1 MNRRSHRHRAAVL
14 GVLTLFTTSCAG
26 RAAFVAPRGPGI
38 PAPDASAIWS
48 TLAASC
54 RSTTSYRSEF
64 ALTGQIGGRRI
75 RGLASARL
83 FTALDAS
90 GNIGLEASVSGQ
102 LLFRLG
108 GAADKAV
115 LLLRD
120 QNRVATARPEEIL
133 EALIGV
139 PVSPARLLA
148 IVSGCVTTAE
158 PVERAARHDGLLE
171 ILTADGTVYLASAGS
186 AWQTRAGRFGPTRL
200 RTGPSTPLGTGSAA
214 PPEAADVLVDYGTFV
229 SGLPRDIRIA
239 STSAG
244 KAAVSLNLRV
254 QAVQTNGDLDPAL
267 FRVTIPEGATP
278 ISLEELRQVGP
289 LAEDAASR

>member
-1 MNRRSHRHRAAVL
+1 ML

-26 RAAFVAPRGPGI
+26 RAAFVAPRGPGV

-171 ILTADGTVYLASAGS
+171 ILTADGTVYLTAA
-186 AWQTRAGRFGPTRL
+186 ANTWQVRAGRFGSSTRL
-200 RTGPSTPLGTGSAA
+200 GAVPSAVPGAGPSTSLGTS
-214 PPEAADVLVDYGTFV
+214 ELVVDYGTFV
-229 SGLPRDIRIA
+229 KGLPRDIRIA

-244 KAAVSLNLRV
+244 NAAVSLNLRV

>member
-1 MNRRSHRHRAAVL
+1 VL
-14 GVLTLFTTSCAG
+14 AIFTASCAG
-26 RAAFVAPRGPGI
+26 RAAFVVPRGPGV
-38 PAPDASAIWS
+38 PVPDAHTIWT
-48 TLAASC
+48 TLTASC

-64 ALTGQIGGRRI
+64 ALTGQIGDRRI

-83 FTALDAS
+83 FTALDKG

-120 QNRVATARPEEIL
+120 QNRVVTAPPDQIL

-158 PVERAARHDGLLE
+158 SVERAVRHSEVTE
-171 ILTADGTVYLASAGS
+171 IVTADATLYLMPAGGG
-186 AWQTRAGRFGPTRL
+186 WQMRAGTFG
-200 RTGPSTPLGTGSAA
+200 
-214 PPEAADVLVDYGTFV
+214 DVTVDYFSFEG
-229 SGLPRDIRIA
+229 GLPRELRIA
-239 STSAG
+239 SLTGGPGGTAG
-244 KAAVSLNLRV
+244 KAIVSLDLRV
-254 QAVQTNGDLDPAL
+254 QAVQTNVDLAPSL
-267 FRVTIPEGATP
+267 FHVTIPDGATP

-289 LAEDAASR
+289 LGEDGASR

>member
-1 MNRRSHRHRAAVL
+1 MLAVL
-14 GVLTLFTTSCAG
+14 AFATTSCAG
-26 RAAFVAPRGPGI
+26 RAAFVAPRGPGV
-38 PAPDASAIWS
+38 PAPDASTIWN
-48 TLAASC
+48 TLTASC

-64 ALTGQIGGRRI
+64 ALTGQIGDRRI
-75 RGLASARL
+75 RGLASAKL
-83 FTALDAS
+83 FTALAS
-90 GNIGLEASVSGQ
+90 NGNIGLEASVSGQ

-108 GAADKAV
+108 GAADEAV

-120 QNRVATARPEEIL
+120 GNRVATARPDDIL

-148 IVSGCVTTAE
+148 IVSGCVTTSDQVDYA
-158 PVERAARHDGLLE
+158 VRHDGLLE
-171 ILTADGTVYLASAGS
+171 VVTADGTVYLTAAGS
-186 AWQTRAGRFGPTRL
+186 GWQPRAGRFGASL
-200 RTGPSTPLGTGSAA
+200 GAGPSTSLGASPSTSLGAS
-214 PPEAADVLVDYGTFV
+214 EVLVDYGPFV

-239 STSAG
+239 SSSAG

-254 QAVQTNGDLDPAL
+254 QAVQTNVDLDPAL
-267 FRVTIPEGATP
+267 FRVIIPDGATT